1 MLLVVFSCVQMGHK
15 FIVRFLKNA
24 VCGNEK
30 FSFYSSP
37 LFFFPHD
44 LQHPPLPTKKKKEK
58 INQQSGVLVQQPAG
72 PI

>member
-1 MLLVVFSCVQMGHK
+1 MLLVVFRCVQMGHK

-44 LQHPPLPTKKKKEK
+44 LQHPLPTKKKKEK